1 MVRHP
6 GSGDLYVAEARGR
19 HVVRV
24 TPDGRIELF
33 ARGAQALGEG
43 RALAFDAQGW
53 LLVLDFAGRSAV
65 ADATT
70 DALREL
76 LGPGEAYEGPVIH
89 RLRVDEALPLPRNLE
104 HARSAFPPAA
114 VRRRAVILPRYHS
127 LALLSSGELVA
138 NTGSGQIDQIRPDGT
153 VARLA
158 TASGSHNTALVAAD
172 AGVLY
177 ALDSLGGRI
186 IRVHTDGR
194 VETFAEGLTRPTAIA
209 VLGDGTV
216 VVAEDTGRLL
226 RILTPPGT
234 PR

>member
-1 MVRHP
+1 
-6 GSGDLYVAEARGR
+6 
-19 HVVRV
+19 
-24 TPDGRIELF
+24 
-33 ARGAQALGEG
+33 
-43 RALAFDAQGW
+43 
-53 LLVLDFAGRSAV
+53 VLDFAGRGAV

-89 RLRVDEALPLPRNLE
+89 RLRVDETLPLPRNLE

-114 VRRRAVILPRYHS
+114 VRRRAVILPRY

-138 NTGSGQIDQIRPDGT
+138 NTGSGQIDQIRPDGR

-158 TASGSHNTALVAAD
+158 TAPGSHNTALVAGE

-177 ALDSLGGRI
+177 ALDNLGGRI
-186 IRVHTDGR
+186 IRVQADGR
-194 VETFAEGLTRPTAIA
+194 GETFAEGPTRPMALA
-209 VLGDGTV
+209 VLSDGTV

-226 RILTPPGT
+226 RILVPPRT